1 MTRPGSALRRVLLE
15 WGEQRGADLA
25 QTFEKLDNA
34 QLKELVFN
42 MGDHVVRQILC
53 TLSRAARMQGPLVII
68 AYTTKGWR
76 LPIAGHLENHAAV
89 LTDARQLSPSWTVT
103 R

>member
-34 QLKELVFN
+34 QLKERVFN
-42 MGDHVVRQILC
+42 MGDHDVRQI
-53 TLSRAARMQGPLVII
+53 
-68 AYTTKGWR
+68 
-76 LPIAGHLENHAAV
+76 
-89 LTDARQLSPSWTVT
+89 
-103 R
+103 